1 MKPIACYDDN
11 NDYILLVVRP
21 EQGDE
26 LSKEN
31 IQKLI
36 PIMEKYLS
44 KESSIFNDVVVE
56 DGFLKLSSISE
67 DEIYNTVNLFKSK
80 ISERI
85 IVPQIMGSG
94 PAIRHRPLYFGISK
108 DKKNIELKFTELGDF
123 NSFDVALSELS
134 CECC

>member
-1 MKPIACYDDN
+1 MKPIACLNDN
-11 NDYILLVVRP
+11 KEYICLVLHP
-21 EQGDE
+21 EDGQE

-31 IQKLI
+31 IQKLL

-44 KESSIFNDVVVE
+44 KESSIFNDVVIE

-67 DEIYNTVNLFKSK
+67 DEIYKTVDLFRNK
-80 ISERI
+80 IGERI
-85 IVPQIMGSG
+85 IVPQMMGSG